1 MLFCLVRGGESK
13 VRLRREGVKNEGK
26 RGSKSSNPEYYS
38 EGVKLAIFLHIVHV
52 SLEVL
57 TPSLLITL

>member
-1 MLFCLVRGGESK
+1 MRGGESK
-13 VRLRREGVKNEGK
+13 AWLRREGVENEDK

-38 EGVKLAIFLHIVHV
+38 EGVKLAIFIYIVHV

-57 TPSLLITL
+57 TPSLLKTL

>member
-1 MLFCLVRGGESK
+1 VRGGESK
-13 VRLRREGVKNEGK
+13 AWLRREGVENEDK
-26 RGSKSSNPEYYS
+26 CGSESSNPEYYS
-38 EGVKLAIFLHIVHV
+38 VGVKLAIFLHIVHV

>member
-1 MLFCLVRGGESK
+1 MRGGESK
-13 VRLRREGVKNEGK
+13 AWLRREGVQNEDK
-26 RGSKSSNPEYYS
+26 CGSKSSNPEYYS
-38 EGVKLAIFLHIVHV
+38 EGVKLAIFLHTVHV